1 MMNISENIIYQNWL
15 PTRFTDFVS
24 KKYNM
29 ERENKTKNLTVKKT
43 DRRYVKEVFK
53 INLPG

>member
-1 MMNISENIIYQNWL
+1 MMNLSENIIYQNWL

-29 ERENKTKNLTVKKT
+29 EREENKKKT
-43 DRRYVKEVFK
+43 
-53 INLPG
+53 LQ

>member
-29 ERENKTKNLTVKKT
+29 ERKKMKNLTVKKT
-43 DRRYVKEVFK
+43 DRCYVKEVFK
-53 INLPG
+53 VNLPG

>member
-1 MMNISENIIYQNWL
+1 MMNLSENIIYQNWL

-29 ERENKTKNLTVKKT
+29 EREENKKKP
-43 DRRYVKEVFK
+43 YSKE
-53 INLPG
+53 NWQMLR